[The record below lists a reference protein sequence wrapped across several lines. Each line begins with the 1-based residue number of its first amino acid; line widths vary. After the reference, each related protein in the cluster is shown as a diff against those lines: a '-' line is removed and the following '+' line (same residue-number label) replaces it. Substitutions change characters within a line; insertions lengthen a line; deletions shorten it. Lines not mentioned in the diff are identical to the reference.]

1 MTLRIFRR
9 TGGSSGRGWWRAIRR
24 DEAGSSLIELAL
36 LLPIFATI
44 LVGSVEVA
52 QLAYA
57 SIEVTNAARA
67 GAEYGAQTHD
77 TAVDSTGMQNVA
89 TAAGPNVGN
98 MQATAT
104 TFCTCSDGVSIT
116 CANAG
121 TSCSARINEYVQV
134 NTSASVTSVFHIA
147 GLPRTIT
154 LKGVAVQRV
163 EQ

>member
-1 MTLRIFRR
+1 MSFRTFCRNSVLHGKRLRRPLRR
-9 TGGSSGRGWWRAIRR
+9 G
-24 DEAGSSLIELAL
+24 EEGSSLIELAL
-36 LLPIFATI
+36 MMPVFALI

-57 SIEVTNAARA
+57 SIEVTSAARA

-77 TAVDSTGMQNVA
+77 TAADAAGMQTVA
-89 TAAGPNVGN
+89 TGAGPNVPN

-104 TFCTCSDGVSIT
+104 TFCTCSDGSSIT
-116 CANAG
+116 CSNAG

-134 NTSASVTSVFHIA
+134 NTSASVTSLFHIA
-147 GLPRTIT
+147 GLPRTFT

>member
-1 MTLRIFRR
+1 MVPGKELRRILRR
-9 TGGSSGRGWWRAIRR
+9 GES
-24 DEAGSSLIELAL
+24 GSSLIELAL
-36 LLPIFATI
+36 IVPVFTTI

-52 QLAYA
+52 RFAYA

-67 GAEYGAQTHD
+67 GAEYGAQTHN
-77 TAVDSTGMQNVA
+77 TAVDTTGMQNAA
-89 TAAGPNVGN
+89 TAAGPNVNN
-98 MQATAT
+98 MQATAS

-121 TSCSARINEYVQV
+121 TSCTARINEYVQV
-134 NTSASVTSVFHIA
+134 NTSASVTSLFHIP
-147 GLPRTIT
+147 GVPTTVT